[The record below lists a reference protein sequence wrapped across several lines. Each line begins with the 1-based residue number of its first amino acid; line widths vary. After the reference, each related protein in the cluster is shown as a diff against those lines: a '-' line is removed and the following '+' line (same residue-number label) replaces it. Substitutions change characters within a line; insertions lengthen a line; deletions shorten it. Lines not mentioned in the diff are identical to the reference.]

1 MSPFNVLHN
10 KSYTYCYMQICNIK
24 NIFGNILGVQN
35 KKYFSDLAV
44 EMYEFL
50 ESDIQHN
57 ELRFEERNGL
67 LLT

>member
-1 MSPFNVLHN
+1 MC
-10 KSYTYCYMQICNIK
+10 YTTNHTHTALCK
-24 NIFGNILGVQN
+24 FVTLKIFFVNILGVQN

-44 EMYEFL
+44 EMYKFL

-67 LLT
+67 LPT